1 MVGRYTP
8 RADTER
14 APTVTRPRRA
24 VPALPPRL
32 SVRVR
37 PALAL
42 FGVVPLIAVLL
53 VVVPPPAPL
62 VTSWMADY
70 LEALAASDETRDLEG
85 ERLLNEGM
93 ALQREGRYAA
103 AIERYRGVLA
113 RPERE
118 PMSRTARFLLG
129 EALYLDDR
137 DAEAI
142 LALDDF
148 VERYPDDPRRLA
160 ATGIR
165 AKAHQIVGNHQEAI
179 RLFREYRQAPT
190 AIDGYLAL
198 EIGKSLA
205 ALGRH
210 PEAIVELNLAASAGL
225 ARLVTIDALEKL
237 ADAYAKLGDHASV
250 ALTWQ
255 RIAPLAQTDVYKAEV
270 RYRQASALVQIGRTT
285 EAASL
290 YLEIMQLFPQTG
302 WAAAALREGARLGVD
317 PGPYLRGLILY
328 HADREAEAVAA
339 LTEFLTREPNSPNAA
354 DALLHRGLAYR
365 YLGAPE
371 RAAGDFDRAATV
383 YPAQRNADE
392 ALFQAGLM
400 YEAIGRSQAAVPF
413 YQRLIDG
420 FPASSRR
427 DEARLRLAL
436 VHLELQNVTA
446 AEALLTDAARAG
458 RPESAATALLWL
470 GKLAAARGD
479 RAAADGAWR
488 SAEEAA
494 PVDLAGLRARALR
507 QGETIPSAA
516 PPPGPAFAVDDPN
529 DLLELDRW
537 VGALAGVTV
546 TVALRQPGPALLAEP
561 AFQRGEELLRAG
573 FYREATE
580 EFRDL
585 AADLRRDPLAL
596 YQLALWLDER
606 ALARATAFAGEQL
619 VALGATK
626 SLAGAPRKL
635 LRLVLPTPY
644 RSLVEEAA
652 RRHGVDPALLL
663 ALIRQE
669 SVYDRYARSV
679 AGARGLTQVMPATG
693 EGIARSLGRTDFT
706 VADLYRPETAIEFGA
721 YYLGEQLRRFGGNAY
736 FAMAAYNAGPAVIPR
751 WTNGNLAFDPDLFAE
766 RIPYRET
773 SSYVRLV
780 GRYYSLYRLAYR
792 D

>member
-1 MVGRYTP
+1 M
-8 RADTER
+8 
-14 APTVTRPRRA
+14 
-24 VPALPPRL
+24 
-32 SVRVR
+32 
-37 PALAL
+37 
-42 FGVVPLIAVLL
+42 
-53 VVVPPPAPL
+53 
-62 VTSWMADY
+62 TSWMTNH
-70 LEALAASDETRDLEG
+70 LGALAAPADPRDHEA
-85 ERLLNEGM
+85 ERLLNEGI
-93 ALQREGRYAA
+93 ALQREGRYSA
-103 AIERYRGVLA
+103 AIERYRAVLA
-113 RPERE
+113 RPESE
-118 PMSRTARFLLG
+118 PTSRAARFLLG

-142 LALDDF
+142 VALDDF
-148 VERYPDDPRRLA
+148 VERHPDDPRRLA

-165 AKAHQIVGNHQEAI
+165 AKAHQVVGNHQEAI
-179 RLFREYRQAPT
+179 RLFREYREAST

-198 EIGKSLA
+198 AIGASLA

-210 PEAIVELNLAASAGL
+210 AEAIVELNLAASAGL
-225 ARLVTIDALEKL
+225 ARLATIDALEKL

-290 YLEIMQLFPQTG
+290 YLEIMQSFPQTG
-302 WAAAALREGARLGVD
+302 WAAAALREGARLGID
-317 PGPYLRGLILY
+317 PGPYLRGVVLY

-339 LTEFLTREPNSPNAA
+339 LTDFLTREPNSPNAA

-365 YLGAPE
+365 YLGAPDRAAADFE
-371 RAAGDFDRAATV
+371 RAAAV
-383 YPAQRNADE
+383 YPGQRNADE

-413 YQRLIDG
+413 YRRLIEG
-420 FPASSRR
+420 FPGSSRR
-427 DEARLRLAL
+427 DEARFRLAL
-436 VHLELQNVTA
+436 IQIEQQDLA
-446 AEALLTDAARAG
+446 AADALLTDAARAA
-458 RPESAATALLWL
+458 RPDVAASALLWL
-470 GKLAAARGD
+470 GKLAAIRGD
-479 RAAADGAWR
+479 RAAADSAWR
-488 SAEEAA
+488 AAEQAA
-494 PVDLAGLRARALR
+494 PAELAGLRARALR
-507 QGETIPSAA
+507 RGETVPSSA
-516 PPPGPAFAVDDPN
+516 PPSGPAFAVDDPN

-537 VGALAGVTV
+537 VGALAGITV

-573 FYREATE
+573 FFREATE

-585 AADLRRDPLAL
+585 AADLRRDPVAL

-606 ALARATAFAGEQL
+606 DLARATAFAGEQL
-619 VALGATK
+619 VALAPTA
-626 SLAGAPRKL
+626 SLASVPRKL

-693 EGIARSLGRTDFT
+693 EGIARALGRTDFT

-721 YYLGEQLRRFGGNAY
+721 YYFGEQLRRFGGNAY
-736 FAMAAYNAGPAVIPR
+736 FAMAAYNAGPGVIPR
-751 WTNGNLAFDPDLFAE
+751 WTNGNLAFDPELFAE

-780 GRYYSLYRLAYR
+780 GRYYFLYRLAYR

>member
-1 MVGRYTP
+1 ML
-8 RADTER
+8 RAALR
-14 APTVTRPRRA
+14 RLRFRSPLVFFALVPTTA
-24 VPALPPRL
+24 VA
-32 SVRVR
+32 
-37 PALAL
+37 
-42 FGVVPLIAVLL
+42 LL
-53 VVVPPPAPL
+53 VGAPPTPLATGWFVEQLTALGGPA
-62 VTSWMADY
+62 
-70 LEALAASDETRDLEG
+70 ETRDLEA
-85 ERLLNEGM
+85 ERLLNEGI

-103 AIERYRGVLA
+103 AIERYRAVLE
-113 RPERE
+113 RPESE
-118 PMSRTARFLLG
+118 PASRTARFLLG

-142 LALDDF
+142 AALDTF

-165 AKAHQIVGNHQEAI
+165 AKAHQILGNHQEAI
-179 RLFREYRQAPT
+179 RLFREYRESPT
-190 AIDGYLAL
+190 ALDGYLAL

-210 PEAIVELNLAASAGL
+210 AEAIVELNLAASAGL
-225 ARLVTIDALEKL
+225 ARLATIDALEKL
-237 ADAYAKLGDHASV
+237 ADSYAKLGDHASV

-255 RIAPLAQTDVYKAEV
+255 RVAPLAQTDAYKAEV
-270 RYRQASALVQIGRTT
+270 RYRHAGALVRIGRTSD
-285 EAASL
+285 AAAL
-290 YLEIMQLFPQTG
+290 YLEVMQAFPHTG

-328 HADREAEAVAA
+328 HADRESEAVAA
-339 LTEFLTREPNSPNAA
+339 LTDFLAREPASPNAA

-365 YLGAPE
+365 YLGAPD
-371 RAAGDFDRAATV
+371 RAAADFDRAATA
-383 YPAQRNADE
+383 YPGQRSADE

-413 YQRLIDG
+413 YRRLIEG
-420 FPASSRR
+420 IPGSSRR

-436 VHLELQNVTA
+436 VHIELNDLAA
-446 AEALLTDAARAG
+446 AEALLTDAARAA
-458 RPESAATALLWL
+458 RPEIAAAAQLWL

-479 RAAADGAWR
+479 RAAAESAWR
-488 SAEEAA
+488 AAEQAA
-494 PVDLAGLRARALR
+494 PVDLPGLRARALR
-507 QGETIPSAA
+507 LGESVPSAA
-516 PPPGPAFAVDDPN
+516 APPGAAFATDTPN

-537 VGALAGVTV
+537 VSALAGITV
-546 TVALRQPGPALLAEP
+546 TVEMRRPGPALLAEP

-596 YQLALWLDER
+596 YQLALWLEER
-606 ALARATAFAGEQL
+606 DLARATAFAGEQL
-619 VALGATK
+619 VALSPAK
-626 SLAGAPRKL
+626 SLAGVPRKL

-644 RSLVEEAA
+644 RSLVEESA

-693 EGIARSLGRTDFT
+693 EGIARALGRADFT
-706 VADLYRPETAIEFGA
+706 VADLYRPETSIEFGA
-721 YYLGEQLRRFGGNAY
+721 YYFGEQLRRFAGNAY
-736 FAMAAYNAGPAVIPR
+736 FAMGAYNAGPGVIPR
-751 WTNGNLAFDPDLFAE
+751 WTNGNLAFDPDLFVE

-780 GRYYSLYRLAYR
+780 GRYYYLYRLAYR